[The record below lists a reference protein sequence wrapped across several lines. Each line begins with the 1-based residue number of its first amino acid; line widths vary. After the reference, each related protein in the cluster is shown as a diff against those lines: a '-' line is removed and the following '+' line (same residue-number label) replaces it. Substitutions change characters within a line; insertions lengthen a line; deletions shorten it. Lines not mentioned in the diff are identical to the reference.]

1 MDRERNAQRLV
12 EVRAAI
18 TGVLESL
25 TAEEFGDAAQHNTE
39 TEGTSH
45 LVAVPAAFWNDHT
58 SRDLDSVSVEVRS
71 SSAEWGNYDDGS
83 YVVLVMGDDELNELA
98 RDAAHYS
105 TGFGEDYEPLAESA
119 RRVVVALWLN
129 NRNAVLADAYT
140 RAKIFD
146 LEHALGLSLTYD
158 KEMAG

>member
-1 MDRERNAQRLV
+1 MDRESNARRLV

-18 TGVLESL
+18 AEVIKTL
-25 TAEEFGDAAQHNTE
+25 TAEEFGDAAQTNTE
-39 TEGTSH
+39 NGGGCH
-45 LVAVPAAFWNDHT
+45 IVIVPAAFWNDHT
-58 SRDLDSVSVEVRS
+58 SRDLDFVSVEVRS

-119 RRVVVALWLN
+119 RRTIVALWLK

-146 LEHALGLSLTYD
+146 LEHTLGLSLTYD
-158 KEMAG
+158 KEMAR